1 MLNITALA
9 CHPYDT
15 WAFLKVV
22 GVLWAL
28 CRPIACQKLVICCS
42 NGVKVPFPC
51 RITLYGGQVAAGPI
65 KSCTM
70 AWNNDEAESLT
81 IGECRE
87 MATMSLHKATGPFSL
102 LWHLEGQSDFSHKQ
116 KLELKKHGFIKKTEK
131 KKKKKK
137 SSHLFGRS
145 AGSSGCVGGFF
156 FVGAADN
163 CCNFLTS

>member
-1 MLNITALA
+1 MIHKLSSI
-9 CHPYDT
+9 
-15 WAFLKVV
+15 FLKVV

-102 LWHLEGQSDFSHKQ
+102 LWHLEGQSDFSHTQ
-116 KLELKKHGFIKKTEK
+116 AGAQETRLH

-137 SSHLFGRS
+137 SADRFFGCS
-145 AGSSGCVGGFF
+145 ASSSGFVGFF
-156 FVGAADN
+156 WGGN
-163 CCNFLTS
+163 CCNFLSS